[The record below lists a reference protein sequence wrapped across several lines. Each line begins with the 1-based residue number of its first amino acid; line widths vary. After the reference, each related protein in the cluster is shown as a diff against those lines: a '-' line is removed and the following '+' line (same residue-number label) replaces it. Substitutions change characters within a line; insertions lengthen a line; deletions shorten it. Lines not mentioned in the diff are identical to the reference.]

1 MPRSSPSTV
10 SIFRSSFFFLLHVG
24 EKTECQLR
32 NLVSTQFLSR
42 RAVNETRA
50 VSFRWAVSFS
60 QGRVESNST
69 VSAISAMPSNSRW
82 TTVEFHQCQTAY
94 GFSWRLARLVMCI
107 LFTVRTWIS
116 LQVFRH
122 LPNNWIERFVSF
134 FLRLQRKRSRRST
147 TPVTIPA
154 TLWHLLFDGW
164 SRPRIQTVY
173 LCCTLQWIPV
183 DANRVVRNLLDA
195 SNESRAV
202 FRICQKKNI
211 FYRKCFNLNVLFCK
225 LISSSTCVVR
235 VHRWER
241 VGRKVMDS

>member
-1 MPRSSPSTV
+1 M
-10 SIFRSSFFFLLHVG
+10 
-24 EKTECQLR
+24 
-32 NLVSTQFLSR
+32 
-42 RAVNETRA
+42 
-50 VSFRWAVSFS
+50 SFRWAVSFS

-107 LFTVRTWIS
+107 LFTAPELACKFSDTFQTTGLS
-116 LQVFRH
+116 ASFH
-122 LPNNWIERFVSF
+122 F

-154 TLWHLLFDGW
+154 TLWHLLFDSW

-195 SNESRAV
+195 SNETRAV